1 MPSCETAT
9 TFSADALQQG
19 NASMNGRS
27 TLAVITAATFAS
39 ALAVAPAS
47 AHDGRNA
54 ALIGGLVAGALIGAA
69 AGSAAANPPPPPQY
83 YYGGPPPGYGYRPSR
98 YYNPQPYPP
107 PPPCGYYPYPP
118 CRY

>member
-1 MPSCETAT
+1 MNSRPIVAAMTAVMFSC
-9 TFSADALQQG
+9 
-19 NASMNGRS
+19 
-27 TLAVITAATFAS
+27 

-54 ALIGGLVAGALIGAA
+54 ALIGGLVAGALLGAA
-69 AGSAAANPPPPPQY
+69 AGSAAGPPPPPPEY
-83 YYGGPPPGYGYRPSR
+83 YYGGPPPGYGYRPYGPA

-107 PPPCGYYPYPP
+107 PACGYYPYPP